1 MIRFYRHEEIDRTR
15 WDACVEASPAA
26 TLFASFDFLSVANPE
41 WAALVEDDY
50 TAVMPLPWR
59 SKFGM
64 KYVYNPFYFS
74 RLGIFSAEAVTCKK
88 VAEFLQAVP
97 KSFVSIDMNL
107 NESVPDEAS
116 VPNGHLKVS
125 HRLDLNQPYE
135 VICKGYG
142 SNHKRNIKAARAF
155 GLVINESIYA
165 EDVITLYRGSRR
177 GSGKNVRMQDGDY
190 DIFLEVCEL
199 ARQRGLTD
207 VWGVRDSDGI
217 LLAGAVFLRDYD
229 RVWFWASGREEER
242 ADRKAMF
249 FLMDEYI
256 RQHAQQPLVLDF
268 NGSSTESV
276 ARFYAGFGSQR
287 YTFPA
292 LSVLC
297 NSWAKPLLHLYRK
310 IK

>member
-1 MIRFYRHEEIDRTR
+1 MIRFCRHDEIDPLR
-15 WDACVEASPAA
+15 WDACVETSPAV
-26 TLFASFDFLSVANPE
+26 TLFASYDFLSVANPD

-50 TAVMPLPWR
+50 VAVMPLPWR
-59 SKFGM
+59 RKHGLQ
-64 KYVYNPFYFS
+64 YVYNPFYFT
-74 RLGIFSAEAVTCKK
+74 RLGIFSPKTVTCEL
-88 VAEFLQAVP
+88 VTAFLQAMP
-97 KSFVSIDMNL
+97 KSFVTIDLNL
-107 NESVPDEAS
+107 NESVPDEAA
-116 VPNGHLKVS
+116 VPGGHLKVS

-142 SNHKRNIKAARAF
+142 NNHKRNIKAARAF
-155 GLVINESIYA
+155 EPVIDKNITA
-165 EDVITLYRGSRR
+165 EEVIALYRSSRR
-177 GSGKNVRMQDGDY
+177 GSDKSVRMRDADY
-190 DIFLEVCEL
+190 AIFLKVCEI
-199 ARQRGLTD
+199 AKQRGLAD

-217 LLAGAVFLRDYD
+217 LLAGAVFLRDHG

-256 RQHAQQPLVLDF
+256 RQHAHQPLLLDF

-292 LSVLC
+292 LSIVC
-297 NSWAKPLLHLYRK
+297 DSWAKPFLHLYRK

>member
-15 WDACVEASPAA
+15 WDACIEASPAA
-26 TLFASFDFLSVANPE
+26 TLFASYDFLSVANPE
-41 WAALVEDDY
+41 WAALIEDDY
-50 TAVMPLPWR
+50 AAVMPLPWR

-64 KYVYNPFYFS
+64 KYVYNPFYFT
-74 RLGIFSAEAVTCKK
+74 RLGIFSTKPITCEIVT
-88 VAEFLQAVP
+88 EFLQAVP
-97 KSFVSIDMNL
+97 KSFVSMDISL
-107 NESVPDEAS
+107 NESIPDEAS
-116 VPNGHLKVS
+116 IPKGYLKVS

-142 SNHKRNIKAARAF
+142 NNHKRNIKAARAF
-155 GLVINESIYA
+155 EPVIDESITS
-165 EDVITLYRGSRR
+165 EEVIALYRGSRR
-177 GSGKNVRMQDGDY
+177 GSGKNVRMQDVDY
-190 DIFLEVCEL
+190 AIFLKVCEI
-199 ARQRGLTD
+199 AKERGLVD
-207 VWGVRDSDGI
+207 VWGVRDSDGA
-217 LLAGAVFLRDYD
+217 LLAGAVFLRDHD
-229 RVWFWASGREEER
+229 RVWFWASGRDEER

-256 RQHAQQPLVLDF
+256 QKHAQQPLLLDF

-297 NSWAKPLLHLYRK
+297 NSWAKPFLHLYRK